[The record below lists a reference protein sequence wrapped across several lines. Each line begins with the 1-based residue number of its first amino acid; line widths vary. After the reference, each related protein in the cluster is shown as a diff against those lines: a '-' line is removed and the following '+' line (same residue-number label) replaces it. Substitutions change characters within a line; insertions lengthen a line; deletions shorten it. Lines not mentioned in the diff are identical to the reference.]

1 MKKLYALFVLIAFF
15 AISCSSGKEAKK
27 GESIYTPK
35 KVNVKIS
42 TVSEKKIADMDT
54 FSGTVFSDT
63 TTFLMP
69 KVVGYVEKIYVQE
82 GETFKK
88 GDLLIK
94 LKSKELEDKKRFA
107 LASVKEAENGLKQ
120 AELGIEMAKRQY
132 DQAKA
137 GYELAEKTYKRFQN
151 LIKNESV
158 SQQEFDEVEAKY
170 KMAKASLE
178 LAEKNL
184 NLAKEKYE
192 QVKIK
197 KEQALAAL
205 SEVNTYLSYTEIKAP
220 FDGIVLEKKTD
231 IGNLAAP
238 GAPLLKIGSKKTVVY
253 AFVNEGA
260 LNKIKVGDNV
270 DVFIPSINKSY
281 SAKVLEISPDV
292 DPATRNFKI
301 KLTGCDACVP
311 GMYAKVKVKG
321 DMDDLI
327 VVPENAVVKRGQLEI
342 VFVDRNGKAELRIVK
357 IGRKFEDGIEILSGL
372 KPGERVVIEN
382 ADKLNAGDIL
392 EG

>member
-1 MKKLYALFVLIAFF
+1 MRKLYALLVLIAFF

-27 GESIYTPK
+27 EESIYTPK

-42 TVSEKKIADMDT
+42 MVTKKKIADMDT

-107 LASVKEAENGLKQ
+107 FASVKEADNGLKQ

-132 DQAKA
+132 EQAKA
-137 GYELAEKTYKRFQN
+137 GFELAEKTYKRFQN
-151 LIKNESV
+151 LLKNESV

-197 KEQALAAL
+197 REQALAAL

-253 AFVNEGA
+253 AFVNEGV

-270 DVFIPSINKSY
+270 NVFIPAINKGY
-281 SAKVLEISPDV
+281 GAKVLEISPDV

-311 GMYAKVKVKG
+311 GMYAKVQVKG
-321 DMDDLI
+321 DMDDVI

-342 VFVDRNGKAELRIVK
+342 VFVDKNGKAELRIVK
-357 IGRKFEDGIEILSGL
+357 TGRKFEDGIEILSGL
-372 KPGERVVIEN
+372 KPGERIVIEN